1 MLTED
6 EMSDWRFFAI
16 AATVMALAA
25 PAAQA
30 AAFDLE
36 RGGHGLLVRIDT
48 RVDEMPAE
56 MGTAYVIG
64 IQEELIVHGYTPGP
78 VDGKPGRRTAAA
90 IRAYQ
95 RDAGLAVTG
104 VPTRELL
111 DHLKFVLPKV
121 NARTP
126 AAAGAPSQALA
137 SDVQRHL
144 QQRGYYTAAIDGR
157 IGPATRQAVRDFQ
170 AAAGLP
176 VTGVV
181 DARLLAEI
189 KLAD

>member
-1 MLTED
+1 
-6 EMSDWRFFAI
+6 MSDWRIFAI
-16 AATVMALAA
+16 AATMMALAA

-30 AAFDLE
+30 AAFDLD

-121 NARTP
+121 NARTT
-126 AAAGAPSQALA
+126 AAAAPTSALVT
-137 SDVQRHL
+137 DVQRQL

-157 IGPATRQAVRDFQ
+157 AGPATRHAVRDFQ

-181 DARLLAEI
+181 DSRLLAEI

>member
-1 MLTED
+1 
-6 EMSDWRFFAI
+6 MSNWRMIAI
-16 AATVMALAA
+16 AATVVALAA

-30 AAFDLE
+30 ATFDLD

-64 IQEELIVHGYTPGP
+64 IQEELIVHGYAPGP

-121 NARTP
+121 NAR
-126 AAAGAPSQALA
+126 APVAHAHSSALVT
-137 SDVQRHL
+137 DVQRQL

-157 IGPATRQAVRDFQ
+157 AGPATRHAVRDFQ

>member
-1 MLTED
+1 MNNR
-6 EMSDWRFFAI
+6 SD
-16 AATVMALAA
+16 TVGE
-25 PAAQA
+25 PN
-30 AAFDLE
+30 
-36 RGGHGLLVRIDT
+36 
-48 RVDEMPAE
+48 
-56 MGTAYVIG
+56 
-64 IQEELIVHGYTPGP
+64 EELIAHGYTPGP
-78 VDGKPGRRTAAA
+78 VDGRPGRRTAAA

-121 NARTP
+121 NARP
-126 AAAGAPSQALA
+126 PVPAPSSALA
-137 SDVQRHL
+137 TDVQRQL

-157 IGPATRQAVRDFQ
+157 VGPATRQAVRDFQ

-181 DARLLAEI
+181 DSRLLAEI